1 MEFVSTENRKQKIID
16 EDYIY
21 TFQKNLANNIRS
33 YECELQQRGQ
43 FIVKIK
49 VDLGVEIGCNT
60 NEHTH
65 PPFALTSKLCRSA
78 YNCPS
83 SQK

>member
-1 MEFVSTENRKQKIID
+1 MEKKGKMEFVSTESRKQRIID
-16 EDYIY
+16 EGYIY

-49 VDLGVEIGCNT
+49 VHLGVEIACNT

-65 PPFALTSKLCRSA
+65 PPFALTSKL
-78 YNCPS
+78 
-83 SQK
+83 QT